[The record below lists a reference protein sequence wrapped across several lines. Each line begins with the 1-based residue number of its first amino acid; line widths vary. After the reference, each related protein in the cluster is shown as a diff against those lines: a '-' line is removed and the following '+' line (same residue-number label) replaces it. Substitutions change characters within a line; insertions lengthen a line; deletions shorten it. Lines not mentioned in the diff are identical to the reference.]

1 MITPSCQV
9 IVYSRSWRVVLLDHW
24 QTYPIF
30 SVLSFL
36 LSSVRFFVIPW
47 TAAHQA
53 SLSVTDSR
61 SLLKLMCIKLVMPYN
76 HIILSGITFSS
87 CLQYFPASGSFPMS
101 QLFSWGGQ
109 SIGVS
114 ASASVLPMKTQDWSP
129 LGWTGWI
136 SLQSRGLSRVF
147 SSTTVQK
154 HQFFGTQL
162 SL

>member
-87 CLQYFPASGSFPMS
+87 CLQYFPASGPFFMS
-101 QLFSWGGQ
+101 QFFSWGGQ

-114 ASASVLPMKTQDWSP
+114 ASASVLSMCIQDWFP
-129 LGWTGWI
+129 RELTDVI
-136 SLQSRGLSRVF
+136 SLQSKRLLRVF
-147 SSTTVQK
+147 SYTTVQK
-154 HQFFGTQL
+154 HQVFCAQL
-162 SL
+162 CL